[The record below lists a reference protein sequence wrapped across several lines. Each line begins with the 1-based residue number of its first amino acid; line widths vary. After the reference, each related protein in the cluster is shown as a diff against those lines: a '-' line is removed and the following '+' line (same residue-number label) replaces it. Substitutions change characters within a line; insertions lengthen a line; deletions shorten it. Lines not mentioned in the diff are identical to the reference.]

1 MSLYYYFIAGH
12 GIELYDSHDVKV
24 IKTIPYQVNT
34 LNFIVPEG
42 HCALLNLSQ
51 VLPQIINPGFEY
63 DTKTQTRPTYPDVL
77 ISYDRENDVGGAY
90 ISAITQT
97 SLNTT
102 PLPGEQLD
110 NGVGT
115 IFDTSETSVTV
126 SFLIE
131 QIVKHHTDAG
141 LIGVQPINIYCLS
154 CRGGRAKKGN
164 THNMNNMLTRIVKP
178 QPKYGGNNKKI
189 TNKKIKK
196 NNSSANE
203 KRKRIRLIKKRMLE
217 KK

>member
-1 MSLYYYFIAGH
+1 MSLYYYYFIAGH
-12 GIELYDSHDVKV
+12 GLELYDAHDVKV
-24 IKTIPYQVNT
+24 IETIPSEVDT

-42 HCALLNLSQ
+42 HCALLNLSK
-51 VLPQIINPGFEY
+51 VLPQIINPGFVY

-77 ISYDRENDVGGAY
+77 ISYDAENDIGGAY
-90 ISAITQT
+90 ISAISQ
-97 SLNTT
+97 SSFNTT

-115 IFDTSETSVTV
+115 IFDTSEQSVKV

-164 THNMNNMLTRIVKP
+164 THNMTNMLTRIVKP
-178 QPKYGGNNKKI
+178 QQKRGGNNKKI
-189 TNKKIKK
+189 TNKKIK
-196 NNSSANE
+196 NNSTANR
-203 KRKRIRLIKKRMLE
+203 KQKRIKLINK
-217 KK
+217 